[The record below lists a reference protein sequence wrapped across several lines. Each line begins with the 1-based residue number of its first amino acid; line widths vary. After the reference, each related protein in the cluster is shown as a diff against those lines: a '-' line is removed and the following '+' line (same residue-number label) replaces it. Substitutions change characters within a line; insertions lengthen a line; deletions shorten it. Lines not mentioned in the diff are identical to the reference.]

1 MLNLMT
7 ETDRHPS
14 RSFELDSVD
23 ARLLLELGGDVRLS
37 ATELASR
44 LHLSRNTVQAH
55 LLRLDRQGLLRF
67 ASALDQVTAA
77 GFTLTAFVT
86 IDISQHE
93 FRQTATALSEIPEVI
108 EAYGITGDGDLWCR
122 IVAQDAQDLGRV
134 LDRIGA
140 CPGVRQTR
148 TSLAIRDAVGFRV
161 QSVLRELGGS

>member
-1 MLNLMT
+1 MRQRLNKLK
-7 ETDRHPS
+7 
-14 RSFELDSVD
+14 L
-23 ARLLLELGGDVRLS
+23 LS
-37 ATELASR
+37 AGSFAAVGPERTGDAVGQSELKRRKPVGEAHVADS
-44 LHLSRNTVQAH
+44 LAVDH

-67 ASALDQVTAA
+67 AAALDQVTAA

-86 IDISQHE
+86 IDVSQHE

-161 QSVLRELGGS
+161 QSVLRELSGS